1 MKERVKRAVCIS
13 LMFILFI
20 TTLAACNLPKEA
32 IEKIEGYIVS
42 IIKGAD
48 EITLFIGDSADST
61 PDDCDELTL
70 SDKVCITDSYGNIL
84 SADALKE
91 NARVFLVAVDDMLK
105 NAFLSQEIDLD
116 SFTHLLVLAS

>member
-1 MKERVKRAVCIS
+1 MKERVKRAICIS

-20 TTLAACNLPKEA
+20 TTLAACELPREA

-48 EITLFIGDSADST
+48 EITIFIGDSADSLLAS
-61 PDDCDELTL
+61 CDELTL
-70 SDKVCITDSYGNIL
+70 SDEICITDSSGNIL

-105 NAFLSQEIDLD
+105 NALLSQEIDLD
-116 SFTHLLVLAS
+116 SFTHLLILA